1 VKPTLSSALH
11 TETSTA
17 VTTTVATTTAATTTA
32 AANPVATLKNCAAM
46 ADTQVREHLFTIVG
60 SGC

>member
-1 VKPTLSSALH
+1 MKPILSSALH

-17 VTTTVATTTAATTTA
+17 AATTAATTTA